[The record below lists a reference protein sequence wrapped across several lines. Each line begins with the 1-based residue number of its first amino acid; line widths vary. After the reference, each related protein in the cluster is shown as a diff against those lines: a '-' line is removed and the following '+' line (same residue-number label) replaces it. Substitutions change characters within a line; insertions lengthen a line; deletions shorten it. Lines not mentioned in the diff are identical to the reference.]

1 MTTGELIRSA
11 RLRAG
16 YSQKELAQ
24 RLGMASSSIARWE
37 TDTVEPGFSTL
48 RRVVQACGF
57 DIPPVLVPYER
68 DPERDAQVQELQEL
82 SPQQRME
89 RVLARLEKPPRR
101 R

>member
-48 RRVVQACGF
+48 RRVLQACGF

-68 DPERDAQVQELQEL
+68 DLERDAQVQEMRELTPQE
-82 SPQQRME
+82 RMT
-89 RVLARLEKPPRR
+89 RLLDRLDKPTR
-101 R
+101 

>member
-24 RLGMASSSIARWE
+24 RLGIASSSIARWE

-48 RRVVQACGF
+48 RRVLQACGF
-57 DIPPVLVPYER
+57 DIPPVLVPFER
-68 DPERDAQVQELQEL
+68 DPERDAQVQEMRELTPQE
-82 SPQQRME
+82 RMT
-89 RVLARLEKPPRR
+89 RLLDRLDKPKR
-101 R
+101 

>member
-16 YSQKELAQ
+16 FSQKELAL

-48 RRVVQACGF
+48 RRVLQACGF

-68 DPERDAQVQELQEL
+68 DPERDAQAQELQEL
-82 SPQQRME
+82 SPRERME
-89 RVLARLEKPPRR
+89 RLLARLEKPRR

>member
-37 TDTVEPGFSTL
+37 TDAVEPGFSTL
-48 RRVVQACGF
+48 RRVLQACGF

-68 DPERDAQVQELQEL
+68 NPERDAQLQEMREL
-82 SPQQRME
+82 TPQERMT
-89 RVLARLEKPPRR
+89 RLLNRIDKPTR
-101 R
+101 

>member
-1 MTTGELIRSA
+1 MSTGELIRSA

-16 YSQKELAQ
+16 LSQKELAE

-37 TDTVEPGFSTL
+37 TDTVEPGYSTL
-48 RRVVQACGF
+48 RRVLQACGF

-82 SPQQRME
+82 SSQERME
-89 RVLARLEKPPRR
+89 RLLARLSKPPRR
-101 R
+101 

>member
-16 YSQKELAQ
+16 LSQKELAQ

-48 RRVVQACGF
+48 RRVLQACGF
-57 DIPPVLVPYER
+57 DIPPVLVPFER
-68 DPERDAQVQELQEL
+68 DPERDAKVQELQDL
-82 SPQQRME
+82 SPQERME
-89 RVLARLEKPPRR
+89 RLLTRLAKPPRR
-101 R
+101 

>member
-37 TDTVEPGFSTL
+37 TDTVEPGYSTL
-48 RRVVQACGF
+48 RRVLQACGF
-57 DIPPVLVPYER
+57 DIPPVLAPYER
-68 DPERDAQVQELQEL
+68 YPERDAQIQEMRQLTPQE
-82 SPQQRME
+82 RM
-89 RVLARLEKPPRR
+89 ARLLDRLDKPPR
-101 R
+101 

>member
-24 RLGMASSSIARWE
+24 QLGMASSSIARWE

-48 RRVVQACGF
+48 RRVLQACGF

-68 DPERDAQVQELQEL
+68 DPERDAQVQKLQDL
-82 SPQQRME
+82 SPEARME
-89 RVLARLEKPPRR
+89 RYLARLEKRTR
-101 R
+101 S

>member
-1 MTTGELIRSA
+1 MSTGELIRSA

-16 YSQKELAQ
+16 LSQAELAQ

-48 RRVVQACGF
+48 RRVLQACGF

-68 DPERDAQVQELQEL
+68 DPERDAHVQELRDLTPQE
-82 SPQQRME
+82 RMA
-89 RVLARLEKPPRR
+89 RLLARLDKR
-101 R
+101 

>member
-48 RRVVQACGF
+48 RRVLQACGF

-68 DPERDAQVQELQEL
+68 DPERDAQVQELQDL
-82 SPQQRME
+82 SPQARME
-89 RVLARLEKPPRR
+89 RLLARLERPRR
-101 R
+101 S